1 MGSTDMREDI
11 PVMLEVVPLKIVE
24 KIYPIGFEKATSLE
38 VTARPTESEDRVAA
52 RQDIFKRSTEGI
64 NKEEIYLTAIIED
77 FSDHATARSQRRFLY
92 AAYRGSVAPSSPS
105 PLRSLYRGVKL
116 KQCGKRPALVDNISW

>member
-1 MGSTDMREDI
+1 MREDI

-52 RQDIFKRSTEGI
+52 RQDIFKHSTKGI
-64 NKEEIYLTAIIED
+64 NTANLREGGIYLTAIIED
-77 FSDHATARSQRRFLY
+77 FSDNATARSQRRFLY
-92 AAYRGSVAPSSPS
+92 AAYRGSVAPSPS